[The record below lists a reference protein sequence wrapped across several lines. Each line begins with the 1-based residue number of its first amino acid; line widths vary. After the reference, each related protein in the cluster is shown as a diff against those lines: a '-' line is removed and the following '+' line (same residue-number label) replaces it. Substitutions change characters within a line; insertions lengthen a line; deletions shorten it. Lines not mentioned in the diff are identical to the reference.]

1 MYFDNPDNVTFDND
15 MSLPYDDPDNPISW
29 WGSIDDENLN
39 SEVDFISV
47 RLPKNPSK
55 KSIDS
60 V

>member
-47 RLPKNPSK
+47 RLPKNP
-55 KSIDS
+55 
-60 V
+60 